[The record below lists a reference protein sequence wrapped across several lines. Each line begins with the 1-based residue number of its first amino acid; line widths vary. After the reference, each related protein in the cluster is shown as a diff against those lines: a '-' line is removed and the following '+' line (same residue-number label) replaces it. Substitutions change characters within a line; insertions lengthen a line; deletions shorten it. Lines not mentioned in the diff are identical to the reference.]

1 MLPARP
7 RGGAPHGRALTTGA
21 VELLK
26 DVLLACACP
35 AQQLALTRVVHT
47 IAATHGA
54 LRGPMTA
61 CGTQAG
67 SSLPIGGG
75 CTGAAE
81 AAGHVGAGVPGPC
94 AGQGGNHTGCLPAPH
109 LAHPPPCTFPYHRA
123 RGGAGGFAAAGGTVR
138 AAAHTHCCRWRRLS
152 HTLVPRRQGRRS
164 SCTHRRPGLDPL
176 HWAHRLRQ
184 SHTAFPCTLW
194 LGTGRGG
201 QSQGPGLGTAAAPT
215 GTSPQGCAAC
225 SSPHTATSVMGAL
238 LCTFTGPGPLEGAP
252 ASPGTFPHWRTFSI
266 PLAGEGPPAPQ

>member
-1 MLPARP
+1 MSTPGAAAGTHQGSPYHRCHTRCPPGP
-7 RGGAPHGRALTTGA
+7 RDSLWDTGRKQSAHRR
-21 VELLK
+21 
-26 DVLLACACP
+26 
-35 AQQLALTRVVHT
+35 RVHRCCRSCRSRWS
-47 IAATHGA
+47 
-54 LRGPMTA
+54 RGP
-61 CGTQAG
+61 GTLCRAG
-67 SSLPIGGG
+67 WD
-75 CTGAAE
+75 
-81 AAGHVGAGVPGPC
+81 
-94 AGQGGNHTGCLPAPH
+94 HTGCLPAPH

-138 AAAHTHCCRWRRLS
+138 AAAHTHCYRWRRLS

-164 SCTHRRPGLDPL
+164 SCTRRRPGLDPL

-201 QSQGPGLGTAAAPT
+201 QSQSPGLRTAAAPT
-215 GTSPQGCAAC
+215 GTSPHGCAAC

-252 ASPGTFPHWRTFSI
+252 ASPGTFPHRRTFSI